1 MGRGVEG
8 GDWRIMERNKRYK
21 ERGKMEGRGQEEKG
35 LDGMEKE
42 MEKME
47 TSVKAAVTRTLSY
60 LRIVTPCC
68 RDWRAGADVRQAMTG
83 SR

>member
-1 MGRGVEG
+1 VEG
-8 GDWRIMERNKRYK
+8 GDWGIMERNKRYK

-47 TSVKAAVTRTLSY
+47 TSVKAAVTRTQYISAELF
-60 LRIVTPCC
+60 TNC
-68 RDWRAGADVRQAMTG
+68 DAML
-83 SR
+83 